1 LQDLGMNA
9 SVVIAG
15 KTADRFHG
23 INKCSRGEVPV
34 PIGAESIAA
43 LSEMHDVPVSEV
55 RRIVTIT
62 FLAFSSLTVTVWNL
76 VLLAGSLVSKS
87 LPI

>member
-1 LQDLGMNA
+1 MPPVGAGNGLQHLGMNA

-34 PIGAESIAA
+34 HIGHSVGTTMFGGMIM
-43 LSEMHDVPVSEV
+43 S
-55 RRIVTIT
+55 
-62 FLAFSSLTVTVWNL
+62 TVLNL
-76 VLLAGSLVSKS
+76 FFTRFYT
-87 LPI
+87 